1 MHKNLLIIICWN
13 CNALAGP
20 SRRFVGHVGNDGR
33 GPRRPRRSY
42 NVGEDVDEADLEA
55 ELEALG
61 DDMFAEDDSS
71 YLDEPI
77 NAPAAPETAPGG
89 ESMKDGVLVDEF
101 GLPQLPA
108 S

>member
-1 MHKNLLIIICWN
+1 MFLSFF
-13 CNALAGP
+13 P
-20 SRRFVGHVGNDGR
+20 SL
-33 GPRRPRRSY
+33 S
-42 NVGEDVDEADLEA
+42 

-89 ESMKDGVLVDEF
+89 ESMKVCI
-101 GLPQLPA
+101 

>member
-1 MHKNLLIIICWN
+1 MYLKFQIFHVIFMFLSFF
-13 CNALAGP
+13 P
-20 SRRFVGHVGNDGR
+20 SL
-33 GPRRPRRSY
+33 S
-42 NVGEDVDEADLEA
+42 

-89 ESMKDGVLVDEF
+89 ESMKVCI
-101 GLPQLPA
+101 